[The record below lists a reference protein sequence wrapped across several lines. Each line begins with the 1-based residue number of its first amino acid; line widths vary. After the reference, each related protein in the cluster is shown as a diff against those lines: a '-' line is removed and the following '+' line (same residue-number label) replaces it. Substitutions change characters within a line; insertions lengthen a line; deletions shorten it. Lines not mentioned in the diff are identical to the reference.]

1 MPNQEPACARTL
13 PLCGKTFGFIFSA
26 VTGQILSRNFSP
38 IFWYWKFG
46 KFFPNFS
53 QIYNEKKNS
62 QKTTKCLPTKLN
74 DPMCVMKVA
83 LQRFAYIDALY

>member
-1 MPNQEPACARTL
+1 MEK
-13 PLCGKTFGFIFSA
+13 PLDLFSLQSQVRSCPGIFL
-26 VTGQILSRNFSP
+26 QFSD
-38 IFWYWKFG
+38 IEKLAI
-46 KFFPNFS
+46 FFPNFS
-53 QIYNEKKNS
+53 QIYNEKKKS